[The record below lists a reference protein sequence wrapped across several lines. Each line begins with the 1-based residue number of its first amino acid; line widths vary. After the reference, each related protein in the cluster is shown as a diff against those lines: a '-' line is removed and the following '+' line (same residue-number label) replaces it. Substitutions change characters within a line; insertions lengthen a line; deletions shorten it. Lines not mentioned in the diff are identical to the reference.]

1 MSKPRIKRIGEMPKQ
16 GSDDPRLVRGG
27 VHSTRKFSRKRLSE
41 LERLKV
47 IVQALNGEVKDNAMI
62 IVEGPKD
69 SKALEELGVVAEPFL
84 YSHNSDHTELF
95 RIARSFSKVII
106 LVDNDKEGWS
116 ICKKL
121 VSAFSEKGIRCDTW
135 YRRQFYKIGGG
146 SILHLEEFP
155 SLIRRYP

>member
-1 MSKPRIKRIGEMPKQ
+1 MPKR

-27 VHSTRKFSRKRLSE
+27 VHSTRARFSRRRLSDI
-41 LERLKV
+41 ERLKD
-47 IVQALNGEVKDNAMI
+47 IVQALNGEVRDKAMI
-62 IVEGPKD
+62 IVEGPND

-84 YSHNSDHTELF
+84 YSHNSDHMELF
-95 RIARSFSKVII
+95 QLAHSFSKVII

-121 VSAFSEKGIRCDTW
+121 MSAFSEKGIKYDIW

-155 SLIRRYP
+155 SLIRRYS